1 MCSVAV
7 VRLGLS
13 KAEFFELTPREFEA
27 LTDQHKYRTRHAELL
42 TAIVATSIVNTGMCA
57 PEKPLPFTHFMPSE
71 WAKQAAKK
79 PQKKRATNGE
89 REFISSKIRSFML
102 ARETRG

>member
-1 MCSVAV
+1 MCSVALV
-7 VRLGLS
+7 QLGLS
-13 KAEFFELTPREFEA
+13 KSEFFELTPRDYTA
-27 LTDQHKYRTRHAELL
+27 LTDQHKFRTRHTELL
-42 TAIVATSIVNTGMCA
+42 TAIVAASIVNTGVCA

-79 PQKKRATNGE
+79 PRKKRVTKGE
-89 REFISSKIRSFML
+89 REFINSKIRGFML